1 MSVGLRSAIP
11 TMPAR
16 QPAFRARRDQLV
28 TRLATCITV
37 LTAAIAVLIV
47 AAAAVAFTWPNL
59 EEERTPW
66 SRKSQLGRSLSVTPA
81 LPGISSKSGGFPCWN
96 RRMNTCWRSVGAST
110 ATAMRRTSS

>member
-11 TMPAR
+11 TSPAR

-47 AAAAVAFTWPNL
+47 AAAAVAFTI
-59 EEERTPW
+59 T
-66 SRKSQLGRSLSVTPA
+66 
-81 LPGISSKSGGFPCWN
+81 
-96 RRMNTCWRSVGAST
+96 
-110 ATAMRRTSS
+110 